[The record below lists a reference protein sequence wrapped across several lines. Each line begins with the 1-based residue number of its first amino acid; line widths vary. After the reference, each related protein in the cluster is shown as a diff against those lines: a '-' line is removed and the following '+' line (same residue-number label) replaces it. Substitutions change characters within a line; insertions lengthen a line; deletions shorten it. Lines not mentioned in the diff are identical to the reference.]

1 MTRNEIIE
9 EVQDIFRDCF
19 DDPSL
24 IITDS
29 TTPADIEG
37 WDSIAMINIISS
49 IENDFNIKFS
59 LDELEKLNNVSTI
72 IDAIAGHIRK

>member
-9 EVQDIFRDCF
+9 KVQDIFRDCF
-19 DDPSL
+19 DDPSI

-49 IENDFNIKFS
+49 IETDFNIKFS
-59 LDELEKLNNVSTI
+59 LDELEKLNNARTI
-72 IDAIAGHIRK
+72 IDAITSHVPK